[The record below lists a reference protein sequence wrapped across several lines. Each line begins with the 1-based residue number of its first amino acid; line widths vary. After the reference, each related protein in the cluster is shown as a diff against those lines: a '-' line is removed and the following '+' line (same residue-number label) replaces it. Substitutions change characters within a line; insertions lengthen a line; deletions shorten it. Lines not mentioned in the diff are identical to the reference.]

1 MLLVVGM
8 DPLRVDDHTDNGESV
23 DSFSPAPVAPVAV
36 AVLCTSVLCCVGRD
50 QHTVGLDSYRVGYL
64 IKSLGIV

>member
-23 DSFSPAPVAPVAV
+23 DSFSPAPAPVALVAV
-36 AVLCTSVLCCVGRD
+36 AVLCTSVLCRGGSTHSGVR
-50 QHTVGLDSYRVGYL
+50 QL
-64 IKSLGIV
+64 